1 MFSLPREGA
10 ALACVGAALACGGEC
25 VSFWARG
32 VSMSLS
38 WRLPS
43 SSVGTEQGKPY
54 TLAPTHPYRRYT
66 EPSVLVRTQA
76 SCDFRT

>member
-10 ALACVGAALACGGEC
+10 ALAGVGAALACVGEC

-38 WRLPS
+38 WRLAS
-43 SSVGTEQGKPY
+43 SSAGTEQGKPY
-54 TLAPTHPYRRYT
+54 T
-66 EPSVLVRTQA
+66 
-76 SCDFRT
+76 